1 MRFSSVIDSLTQLRS
16 AILSLKFDFQSFSLS
31 ISSFQSLVQFRYA
44 IISLSLSLSLFLF
57 VFYGFVD
64 VLQCRYVL
72 QCRFVIYVPSLVFEL
87 SLSIKV
93 EFNHHPPKPDPTRP
107 VVFCDK
113 RRSTIL
119 QTNGI
124 ELVLG

>member
-1 MRFSSVIDSLTQLRS
+1 MIFSHS
-16 AILSLKFDFQSFSLS
+16 LSLFLRFSLS
-31 ISSFQSLVQFRYA
+31 YSSDMLS
-44 IISLSLSLSLFLF
+44 SLSLSLSLFLF